1 VPKEI
6 ENILRKLY
14 ETLERFYPESKEIDY
29 EKYLEK
35 SGLINLLNNQQG
47 NLILLVDVKKLD
59 VIRVSGSVFDY
70 TGYEIDEFGDNIP
83 STFLKLLDK
92 KHISFLSIF
101 ILWILN
107 ILKTLPDN
115 YKSKQHISTW
125 GLKLSHKQGREM
137 RWYMNVIPL
146 EFDASHN
153 PRLILLTIQ
162 NITHL
167 IKGDDYWIRGVF
179 GENEKKVFVYHSN
192 DDRTFEQEIISD
204 REKEVLDYI
213 SQGLDTKQIAILM
226 NISPNTVDNH
236 RRNMLA
242 RTGTRDTTALIQLC
256 RMLGVM

>member
-14 ETLERFYPESKEIDY
+14 ETLERFYPDQKEIDY

-47 NLILLVDVKKLD
+47 NLILLVDVKHLG
-59 VIRVSGSVFDY
+59 VIRVSGSVSDY
-70 TGYEIDEFGDNIP
+70 TGYEIEEFGDSIP
-83 STFLKLLDK
+83 STFMKLLNP
-92 KHISFLSIF
+92 KHVSFLSVF
-101 ILWILN
+101 INWIMN
-107 ILKTLPDN
+107 MLKPLDAT
-115 YKSKQHISTW
+115 YKTKQHISTW
-125 GLKLSHKQGREM
+125 GLKLAHKNGREM

-146 EFDASHN
+146 EFN
-153 PRLILLTIQ
+153 PNKNPTLILLTIQ

-167 IKGDDYWIRGVF
+167 IKGEDYWIRGVF
-179 GENEKKVFVYHSN
+179 GDIEKKVFVYHSSE
-192 DDRTFEQEIISD
+192 DRTFEQEIVSD

-213 SQGLDTKQIAILM
+213 SQGFDTKKIAGLM

-256 RMLGVM
+256 RMMGVM